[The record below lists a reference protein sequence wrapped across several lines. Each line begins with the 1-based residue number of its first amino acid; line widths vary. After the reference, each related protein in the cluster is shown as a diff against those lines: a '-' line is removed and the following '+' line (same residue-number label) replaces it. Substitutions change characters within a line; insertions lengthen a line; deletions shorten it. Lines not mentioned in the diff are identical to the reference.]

1 MTEARG
7 ASPAAVRGAVAA
19 GAGGSGR
26 IDKRR
31 AILDAAFAVF
41 ARRGYAGACVKE
53 IAAEAGVAKP
63 TVYNH
68 LTDKENLFRR
78 AMEAAADAVAEE
90 NLAVLDRLR
99 APGDDLEAALDDVAF
114 RLLKICKGER
124 AGALRWLTHAQVAE
138 FPDLVVAVQERTA
151 VRIADALADRLA
163 RLALAGRLHPGDPA
177 HAAEQL
183 LSLLTGPLELR
194 SRLGTRPV
202 STAET
207 RAIAER
213 AVRTFLRA
221 HAAGD

>member
-1 MTEARG
+1 MTERHG
-7 ASPAAVRGAVAA
+7 ASTGVVRGTGAG

-31 AILDAAFAVF
+31 AILDAAFVVF
-41 ARRGYAGACVKE
+41 ARRGYAGAGVKE

-114 RLLKICKGER
+114 RLLKICRGER

-151 VRIADALADRLA
+151 VRVADALADRLA
-163 RLALAGRLHPGDPA
+163 RLALAGRLRTGDPA

-194 SRLGTRPV
+194 SRLGTRPL

-221 HAAGD
+221 HASGE